1 MSKRILIVEDERD
14 IRDSLK
20 TILELNDFIVHT
32 AENGQIGL
40 EKAEEKK
47 PDLILCDVMMPVL
60 DGFGLLEQ
68 LRKKGIETPL
78 IFLTAKAQYND
89 LRTGMNLGADDYIFK
104 PFKSAEL
111 LQSIE
116 RRLER
121 KDQLEQHLK
130 KLINSLEQT
139 IILMV
144 GHEFKTPMHGILSF
158 TNLIKQKAS
167 ELANNE
173 IEDFCNYLESSSNR
187 LQQTFSKIKTYY
199 DLKLSG
205 IAPVSDRRNI
215 KLGQLV
221 KNICIQVAKEYN
233 RESDLVFSDID
244 EKEVVLSVELFSI
257 ALYELVDNAFKF
269 SENGK
274 KVRVSASFRSNG
286 INIEIID
293 EGNTCKAA
301 ELRLHSGIIGQVK
314 RKKLEQQGL
323 GIGLALALLII
334 HSQNGQILFEDIQP
348 SGIKTEILLNL

>member
-1 MSKRILIVEDERD
+1 MTGVQTCALPICFPVT
-14 IRDSLK
+14 IR
-20 TILELNDFIVHT
+20 
-32 AENGQIGL
+32 
-40 EKAEEKK
+40 
-47 PDLILCDVMMPVL
+47 
-60 DGFGLLEQ
+60 FGLLEQ
-68 LRKKGIETPL
+68 LRKKGVETPL

-205 IAPVSDRRNI
+205 IAPVSDRRNVALG
-215 KLGQLV
+215 KLV
-221 KNICIQVAKEYN
+221 RNICLQVAKEYN
-233 RESDLVFSDID
+233 RESDLVFAEID
-244 EKEVVLSVELFSI
+244 DKEAVLSAELFSI

-269 SENGK
+269 SEKGK
-274 KVRVSASFRSNG
+274 KVIINATFRNNG
-286 INIEIID
+286 VNMEIID
-293 EGNTCKAA
+293 EGNTCKAT
-301 ELRLHSGIIGQVK
+301 ELRSLSGIIGQVK

-334 HSQNGQILFEDIQP
+334 NSQNCHLLFEDIQP
-348 SGIKTEILLNL
+348 CGIKTEILLNL

>member
-1 MSKRILIVEDERD
+1 MSKRILVVEDEKD

-20 TILELNDFIVHT
+20 TILELNDYEVET

-40 EKAEEKK
+40 KKVIDRK

-68 LRKKGIETPL
+68 LRSKSIETPL

-121 KDQLEQHLK
+121 KDQLEHHLK
-130 KLINSLEQT
+130 SLINSLEQT

-158 TNLIKQKAS
+158 TNLIKQKAND
-167 ELANNE
+167 LANDE
-173 IEDFCNYLESSSNR
+173 IEDFCNYLERSSNR
-187 LQQTFSKIKTYY
+187 LQQTFSKIKVYY

-205 IAPVSDRRNI
+205 IAPMSDRSKVRLDLLIQHIANQVGAEHQREACLILTPMQPLEINI
-215 KLGQLV
+215 
-221 KNICIQVAKEYN
+221 
-233 RESDLVFSDID
+233 
-244 EKEVVLSVELFSI
+244 SVELFSI
-257 ALYELVDNAFKF
+257 ALYELIDNAFKF
-269 SENGK
+269 SDKDSTVTINLLSGLNG
-274 KVRVSASFRSNG
+274 VS
-286 INIEIID
+286 IEILD
-293 EGNTCKAA
+293 QGKLCKAS
-301 ELRLHSGIIGQVK
+301 ELNVQSGAIGQIK
-314 RKKLEQQGL
+314 RSKFEQQGL
-323 GIGLALALLII
+323 GIGLALAMLIVN
-334 HSQNGQILFEDIQP
+334 SQNGQIFFDDIKPQ
-348 SGIKTEILLNL
+348 GIRTEISLNQ

>member
-1 MSKRILIVEDERD
+1 MSKRILVVEDERD

-20 TILELNDFIVHT
+20 TILELNDFIVDT
-32 AENGQIGL
+32 AENGQVGL

-68 LRKKGIETPL
+68 LRKNGIETPL

-130 KLINSLEQT
+130 RLINSLEQT

-199 DLKLSG
+199 DLKISG
-205 IAPVSDRRNI
+205 IAQVSDRR
-215 KLGQLV
+215 KVALGDLV
-221 KNICIQVAKEYN
+221 KNICLQVAKEYN
-233 RESDLVFSDID
+233 RESDLVFSEID
-244 EKEVVLSVELFSI
+244 ESEVVLSAELFSI
-257 ALYELVDNAFKF
+257 ALYEMVDNAFKF
-269 SENGK
+269 SEKGK
-274 KVRVSASFRSNG
+274 NVLISAKFRSNG
-286 INIEIID
+286 INIQILD
-293 EGNTCKAA
+293 AGNTCKAS
-301 ELRLHSGIIGQVK
+301 ELRSQSGVIGQVK

-348 SGIKTEILLNL
+348 NGIKTEILLNL

>member
-20 TILELNDFIVHT
+20 TILELNDFVVDT
-32 AENGQIGL
+32 AENGQVGL
-40 EKAEEKK
+40 EKAETQK

-68 LRKKGIETPL
+68 LRKNGIETPL

-199 DLKLSG
+199 DLKISG
-205 IAPVSDRRNI
+205 IAPVSDRRNVELT
-215 KLGQLV
+215 KLV
-221 KNICIQVAKEYN
+221 KNICLQVAKEYN
-233 RESDLVFSDID
+233 RESDLIFSEMDD
-244 EKEVVLSVELFSI
+244 REVVLSAELFSI

-274 KVRVSASFRSNG
+274 KVVVSARFTSNG

-293 EGNTCKAA
+293 DGNTCKAA
-301 ELRLHSGIIGQVK
+301 ELRAHSGVIGQVK
-314 RKKLEQQGL
+314 RKKIEQQGL
-323 GIGLALALLII
+323 GIGLALSLLII
-334 HSQNGQILFEDIQP
+334 HSQNGQLFFEDIQP
-348 SGIKTEILLNL
+348 NGIKTEILLNL

>member
-20 TILELNDFIVHT
+20 TILELNDFVVDT
-32 AENGQIGL
+32 AENGQVGL
-40 EKAEEKK
+40 EKAETQK

-68 LRKKGIETPL
+68 LRKNGIETPL

-173 IEDFCNYLESSSNR
+173 IEDFCSYLESSSNR

-199 DLKLSG
+199 DLKISG
-205 IAPVSDRRNI
+205 IAPVSDRRNVE
-215 KLGQLV
+215 LTTLV
-221 KNICIQVAKEYN
+221 KNICLQVAKEYN
-233 RESDLVFSDID
+233 RELDLVFTEMDD
-244 EKEVVLSVELFSI
+244 REVVLSAELFSI

-269 SENGK
+269 SEKGK
-274 KVRVSASFRSNG
+274 KVLVNARFRSNG
-286 INIEIID
+286 INIEILD

-301 ELRLHSGIIGQVK
+301 ELRAHSGVIGQVK
-314 RKKLEQQGL
+314 RKKIEQQGL
-323 GIGLALALLII
+323 GIGLALSLLII
-334 HSQNGQILFEDIQP
+334 HSQNGQLFFEDIQP
-348 SGIKTEILLNL
+348 NGIKTEILLNL

>member
-1 MSKRILIVEDERD
+1 MNKRILVVEDEKD

-20 TILELNDFIVHT
+20 TILELNDFIVDT
-32 AENGQIGL
+32 AENGQVGF

-68 LRKKGIETPL
+68 LRKSGIETPL

-130 KLINSLEQT
+130 RLINSLEQT

-199 DLKLSG
+199 DLKISG
-205 IAPVSDRRNI
+205 IAQVSDRRNVA
-215 KLGQLV
+215 LGDLV
-221 KNICIQVAKEYN
+221 RNICLQVAKEYN
-233 RESDLVFSDID
+233 RESDLVFSEID
-244 EKEVVLSVELFSI
+244 DSEVVLSAELFSI
-257 ALYELVDNAFKF
+257 ALYEMVDNAFKF
-269 SENGK
+269 SEKGK
-274 KVRVSASFRSNG
+274 NVLISATFRSNG
-286 INIEIID
+286 INIQILD
-293 EGNTCKAA
+293 AGNTCKAS
-301 ELRLHSGIIGQVK
+301 ELRSQSGIIGQVK

-348 SGIKTEILLNL
+348 NGIKTEILLNL

>member
-20 TILELNDFIVHT
+20 TILELNDFIVDA

-60 DGFGLLEQ
+60 DGFGLLEL
-68 LRKKGIETPL
+68 LRKKGVETPL
-78 IFLTAKAQYND
+78 IFLTAKAQHND

-121 KDQLEQHLK
+121 KDQLEQDLK

-158 TNLIKQKAS
+158 TNLIKQRAS

-173 IEDFCNYLESSSNR
+173 IEDFCIYLENSSNR

-199 DLKLSG
+199 DLELSG
-205 IAPVSDRRNI
+205 IAPESDRRNVALG
-215 KLGQLV
+215 KLVQ
-221 KNICIQVAKEYN
+221 NISLQVANEYN
-233 RESDLVFSDID
+233 RESDLFVAEID
-244 EKEVVLSVELFSI
+244 DREVVLSTELFSM

-269 SENGK
+269 SEKGK
-274 KVRVSASFRSNG
+274 KVKVNATFRING
-286 INIEIID
+286 ISVDIID
-293 EGNTCKAA
+293 EGNTCKAT
-301 ELRLHSGIIGQVK
+301 ELRSLSGIIGQVR

-323 GIGLALALLII
+323 CIGLALALLII
-334 HSQNGQILFEDIQP
+334 NSQNGQLLFEDIQP
-348 SGIKTEILLNL
+348 CGIKTEILLNL

>member
-1 MSKRILIVEDERD
+1 MIVEDERD

-20 TILELNDFIVHT
+20 TILELNDFIVDT

-40 EKAEEKK
+40 EKVEEKK

-60 DGFGLLEQ
+60 DGLGLLEQ
-68 LRKKGIETPL
+68 LRKKGVETPL

-130 KLINSLEQT
+130 RLINSLEQT

-199 DLKLSG
+199 DLKISG
-205 IAPVSDRRNI
+205 IVQVS
-215 KLGQLV
+215 
-221 KNICIQVAKEYN
+221 
-233 RESDLVFSDID
+233 
-244 EKEVVLSVELFSI
+244 
-257 ALYELVDNAFKF
+257 
-269 SENGK
+269 
-274 KVRVSASFRSNG
+274 
-286 INIEIID
+286 
-293 EGNTCKAA
+293 
-301 ELRLHSGIIGQVK
+301 
-314 RKKLEQQGL
+314 
-323 GIGLALALLII
+323 
-334 HSQNGQILFEDIQP
+334 
-348 SGIKTEILLNL
+348 

>member
-20 TILELNDFIVHT
+20 TILELNDFIVDT
-32 AENGQIGL
+32 AENGQVGL
-40 EKAEEKK
+40 EKAGTQK

-68 LRKKGIETPL
+68 LRKNGIETPL

-104 PFKSAEL
+104 PFKSVEL

-130 KLINSLEQT
+130 MLINSLEQT
-139 IILMV
+139 IIQMV
-144 GHEFKTPMHGILSF
+144 GHESNTPMPGVLSL

-173 IEDFCNYLESSSNR
+173 IEDFCHYLESSTSR
-187 LQQTFSKIKTYY
+187 LQQTFNKIKTYF
-199 DLKLSG
+199 DLKKSG
-205 IAPVSDRRNI
+205 IAPVSDRRNVE
-215 KLGQLV
+215 LTQLV
-221 KNICIQVAKEYN
+221 KNISLQVAKEYE
-233 RESDLVFSDID
+233 RESDLVFSEMDNR
-244 EKEVVLSVELFSI
+244 EAVLSAELFSI

-269 SENGK
+269 SEKGK
-274 KVRVSASFRSNG
+274 KVFVSARFRSNG
-286 INIEIID
+286 INIEILD

-301 ELRLHSGIIGQVK
+301 EVRANAAITGQIK
-314 RKKLEQQGL
+314 RTKFEQQDF
-323 GIGLALALLII
+323 GIGLALSLLII
-334 HSQNGQILFEDIQP
+334 HSQNGQLIFEDIQP
-348 SGIKTEILLNL
+348 NGIKTEILLNL